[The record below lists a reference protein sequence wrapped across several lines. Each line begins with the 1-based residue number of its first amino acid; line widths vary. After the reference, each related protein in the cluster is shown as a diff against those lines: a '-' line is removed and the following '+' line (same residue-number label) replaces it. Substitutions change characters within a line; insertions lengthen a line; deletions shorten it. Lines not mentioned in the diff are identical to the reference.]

1 MGDVDALEAGLDTS
15 QGAAGTLEITI
26 SGNGG
31 QIEGTAADSK
41 QKPASGAVVALVPD
55 DPRRERL
62 MLFKT
67 TVTDTTG
74 HFSITGVAPGEYKLF
89 AWEQIEEG
97 AYQDPEFLKPY
108 ENQGQAVTIREGS
121 RETAQLKVISSADAP
136 PKSAAN

>member
-1 MGDVDALEAGLDTS
+1 
-15 QGAAGTLEITI
+15 
-26 SGNGG
+26 
-31 QIEGTAADSK
+31 
-41 QKPASGAVVALVPD
+41 
-55 DPRRERL
+55 

-108 ENQGQAVTIREGS
+108 ENQGQAVAIREGS

-136 PKSAAN
+136 PKSASN